1 MKKIGSAIVG
11 CGSIA
16 EWKYLENLS
25 KIEGVENI
33 SFQGGRAQEL
43 AAKYGA
49 PGARVCQTLNE
60 VLSDERVDV
69 VHVCTPNN
77 AHASITIAA
86 LDAGKHVMCEKPMA
100 ITVKEAE
107 AMAAAARRNHRLLSI
122 GYQARFGENAKRLK
136 AMCAAGELG
145 DIYFARAYAVRR
157 RGVPTWGHFLDREI
171 QGGGCLIDLGTHAI
185 DLALWLLDN
194 YEPLYVVGSV
204 FHKLNGQHSEANRWG
219 PWDTEK
225 FQVEDSAFGY
235 IKMKNGA
242 TIEVD
247 CSWALNTI
255 HEREDKAML
264 IGTRAGADLFDQ
276 RLVINGERNGKL
288 YEDEYL
294 SEFSKDADEDN
305 ANACQLRDW
314 IDSVR
319 EGREPLV
326 RMEQALVVC
335 KILDAIYQSAET
347 NAPVYIQ

>member
-1 MKKIGSAIVG
+1 M
-11 CGSIA
+11 
-16 EWKYLENLS
+16 
-25 KIEGVENI
+25 
-33 SFQGGRAQEL
+33 
-43 AAKYGA
+43 
-49 PGARVCQTLNE
+49 
-60 VLSDERVDV
+60 
-69 VHVCTPNN
+69 
-77 AHASITIAA
+77 
-86 LDAGKHVMCEKPMA
+86 
-100 ITVKEAE
+100 
-107 AMAAAARRNHRLLSI
+107 
-122 GYQARFGENAKRLK
+122 
-136 AMCAAGELG
+136 
-145 DIYFARAYAVRR
+145 
-157 RGVPTWGHFLDREI
+157 
-171 QGGGCLIDLGTHAI
+171 
-185 DLALWLLDN
+185 
-194 YEPLYVVGSV
+194 GSV